1 MGKLFPDKYKDL
13 SDFCENAPD
22 EEFAKAQ
29 ARVSA
34 KNPDWGGWMIL
45 ERIKLKGYHRV

>member
-1 MGKLFPDKYKDL
+1 MGKLFPEKYKDL
-13 SDFCENAPD
+13 YDFVENSPP

-29 ARVSA
+29 KRVA
-34 KNPDWGGWMIL
+34 EKNPDWGGWMIL